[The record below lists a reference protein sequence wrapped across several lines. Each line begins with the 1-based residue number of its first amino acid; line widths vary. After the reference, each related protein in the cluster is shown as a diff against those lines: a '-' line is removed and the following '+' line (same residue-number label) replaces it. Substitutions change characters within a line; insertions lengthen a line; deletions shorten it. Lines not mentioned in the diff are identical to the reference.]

1 MNKQNPNCLMA
12 KVHRKGIAIGILI
25 SISTYLLYHD
35 IVHLMNYYLAMTAQ
49 PLAVELSAGP
59 VDVKITDATDWNTVA
74 QAVVTI
80 LATYLGIKAINRV
93 FK

>member
-1 MNKQNPNCLMA
+1 
-12 KVHRKGIAIGILI
+12 
-25 SISTYLLYHD
+25 
-35 IVHLMNYYLAMTAQ
+35 MTAQ